1 MAVAVK
7 PTPLLSALLL
17 AAPAFALGPQ
27 DPFTPPQAGPRAA
40 ELAAPCVGCVAA
52 PPAQESQ
59 EGLAGLRLAGSG
71 SAALIDG
78 RWWPLGS
85 QPRGARLVSIQR
97 HQVQL
102 RHPDGRL
109 QVLALNPAAT
119 LTSRKAVP

>member
-7 PTPLLSALLL
+7 PALLVL
-17 AAPAFALGPQ
+17 ACLVVPARAPALGPQ
-27 DPFTPPQAGPRAA
+27 EPFTPPQAGARAA
-40 ELAAPCVGCVAA
+40 AAASAA
-52 PPAQESQ
+52 AETSPACDSCDQ
-59 EGLAGLRLAGSG
+59 GLAGLRLAGAG

-102 RHPDGRL
+102 RHADGRL

-119 LTSRKAVP
+119 LISRKAAP